1 MAKAGKK
8 PGKFMQALAKN
19 PAFAKK
25 VAKAKGAAM
34 PKKMSEK
41 ADGGRMGAAMKA
53 RMGAAMKDRMGAM
66 MAQRKAA
73 APAMRAPM
81 PMPPGGRPMAP
92 SVMKK
97 GGAVKKMAEGG
108 TVSARADGIAKKGKT
123 RAKMPIMRSGG
134 AC

>member
-1 MAKAGKK
+1 MAKARKK

-108 TVSARADGIAKKGKT
+108 SVSARADGIAKKGKT
-123 RAKMPIMRSGG
+123 RMRSGG

>member
-1 MAKAGKK
+1 MAKARKK

-53 RMGAAMKDRMGAM
+53 RMGAM